1 MTPKTPP
8 TTSGPA
14 APRSGPEVTPGPA
27 CPRSQSPGTSRL
39 APRDLDA
46 AAQDGGRLPAQHP
59 DVPPAAPGVPPCPRD
74 EAGAEG
80 VSGRS
85 AGRAPGPSVGESE
98 PADGPGVKG
107 LQALAA
113 AMSEDELERGMRRIL
128 KDLGLRLAYHPWK
141 LHAKRAREGFPD
153 WTITGPG
160 GLIFRELKTEAGKV
174 TPAQQEWLDALAA
187 AGADA
192 GVWRP
197 LHLLDGTI
205 ARELA
210 DLAGYGGTR

>member
-1 MTPKTPP
+1 
-8 TTSGPA
+8 
-14 APRSGPEVTPGPA
+14 
-27 CPRSQSPGTSRL
+27 
-39 APRDLDA
+39 
-46 AAQDGGRLPAQHP
+46 
-59 DVPPAAPGVPPCPRD
+59 VP
-74 EAGAEG
+74 
-80 VSGRS
+80 
-85 AGRAPGPSVGESE
+85 
-98 PADGPGVKG
+98 GPGVKG
-107 LQALAA
+107 LDA
-113 AMSEDELERGMRRIL
+113 
-128 KDLGLRLAYHPWK
+128 LGLRLAYHPWK

-153 WTITGPG
+153 WTIAGSG

-197 LHLLDGTI
+197 LQLLDGTI